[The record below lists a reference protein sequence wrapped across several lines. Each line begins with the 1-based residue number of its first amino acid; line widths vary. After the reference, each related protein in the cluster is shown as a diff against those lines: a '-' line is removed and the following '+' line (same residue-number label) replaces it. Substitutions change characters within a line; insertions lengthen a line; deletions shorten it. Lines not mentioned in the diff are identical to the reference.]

1 MRAMKRGVYSL
12 TYRKSLNGLARK
24 VWHKHFFHKLKEN
37 CISAKLLNIVTDFL
51 LQWNQ
56 RVALNRQYSIWIATE
71 AGVPQVSIPGP
82 LFFLIYINDLS
93 GGLALNAK
101 LFVDDTSLFSV
112 EENMNKL
119 ADELNEPK

>member
-1 MRAMKRGVYSL
+1 MRAMKREVYFL

-119 ADELNEPK
+119 AS